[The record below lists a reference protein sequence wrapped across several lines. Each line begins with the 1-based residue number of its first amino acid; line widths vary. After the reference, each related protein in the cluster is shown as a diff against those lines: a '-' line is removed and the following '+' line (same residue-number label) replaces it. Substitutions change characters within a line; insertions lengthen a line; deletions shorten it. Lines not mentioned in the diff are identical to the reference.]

1 MIKQRILGIGN
12 ALVDILTQIP
22 DDHILDELNLPK
34 GTMQHVDA
42 EHSLAVGEA
51 LKQYGS
57 VMAAG
62 GSTANTMSGIAK
74 LGLPAGYIGKVG
86 RDARGDFFEEA
97 MWQTHVKPMMMKT
110 DTPTGCAQAIISKDG
125 ERTFATYLG
134 AALELSADDITSELL
149 EGWDIFYVEGYLV
162 SNRALLD
169 KILPMAKEN
178 NMTTAM
184 DLASFNVVEA
194 NRDYLRNLVGNY
206 IDVLFAN
213 EEEAKAFSGKED
225 PEEALHDM
233 ASMCDIAIVKVGSK
247 GSYVQRGD
255 EIVKIGP
262 IPAQVIDTTGAGDM
276 WASGFMAG
284 LIQGESL
291 HKCAMMG
298 ATLAANIIEVLGAK
312 MDEARWEKIQN
323 KLKEL

>member
-1 MIKQRILGIGN
+1 M
-12 ALVDILTQIP
+12 VDILTQIP
-22 DDHILDELNLPK
+22 DDHILEELNMPK

-169 KILPMAKEN
+169 KVLPMAKEN

-184 DLASFNVVEA
+184 DMASFNVVEA